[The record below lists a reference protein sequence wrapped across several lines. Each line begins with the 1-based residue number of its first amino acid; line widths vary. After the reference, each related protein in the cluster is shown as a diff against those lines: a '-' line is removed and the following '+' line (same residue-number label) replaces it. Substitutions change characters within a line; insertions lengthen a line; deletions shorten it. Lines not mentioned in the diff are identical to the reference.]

1 MKQIIKT
8 LKAGA
13 MVLTLVVP
21 QMATAQ
27 DACYVDYKAKQS
39 GSGAL
44 QLHYGVMRLKGPA
57 CSNSGL
63 LEKRVSKRI
72 AVDNWI
78 LLRVLSQ
85 FEKSGLNQRRANA
98 GQYFLRY

>member
-1 MKQIIKT
+1 MKQILKT

-13 MVLTLVVP
+13 VVLALIVP

-27 DACYVDYKAKQS
+27 NACYVDYKAKQS

-44 QLHYGVMRLKGPA
+44 QLHYGVIRLKGPA
-57 CSNSGL
+57 CSNGGL
-63 LEKRVSKRI
+63 MKKRVSKRI
-72 AVDNWI
+72 AVDDWI

-85 FEKSGLNQRRANA
+85 FEKSGLDQRRANA